1 MFSSVWIILLINY
14 TFNILYLIGLYAD
27 FMRGFKS
34 AIERNLTGENTL
46 NGPYITGFQYEAMAL
61 SYVEVMVCGAII

>member
-14 TFNILYLIGLYAD
+14 TFNILYLIGRYAD

-34 AIERNLTGENTL
+34 AIERDLTGENTL
-46 NGPYITGFQYEAMAL
+46 NGPYSTGIQYGAMAL
-61 SYVEVMVCGAII
+61 SCVEVMASRAII

>member
-1 MFSSVWIILLINY
+1 MFCPVWIILLINS
-14 TFNILYLIGLYAD
+14 TFNILYLIGLYAN

-34 AIERNLTGENTL
+34 AIERDLTAENTL
-46 NGPYITGFQYEAMAL
+46 NGPYSTGFQYGAMAL